1 MVKVDPSTKK
11 QQEHKGPFRS
21 PKRFTITIPYSVYEQ
36 LLMQSDDEGRSLSS
50 LVAFRLEQAISQ
62 SGEHPMSYRDGHS
75 QGAGERGQ
83 LG

>member
-1 MVKVDPSTKK
+1 
-11 QQEHKGPFRS
+11 
-21 PKRFTITIPYSVYEQ
+21 
-36 LLMQSDDEGRSLSS
+36 MQSDDEGRSLSS